1 MQRRT
6 IQYNLN
12 SELIQLFNKRPDH
25 ERPADEPILSDI

>member
-6 IQYNLN
+6 MKYNLN
-12 SELIQLFNKRPDH
+12 SELIQWFNKRSDH